1 MTVYGWRLAAAPKQ
15 WLSLW
20 LSGANSLL
28 GSARAAWLREAHR
41 QNDAFMRE
49 TQRRIASFWFG
60 HSALAKRR
68 RKR

>member
-1 MTVYGWRLAAAPKQ
+1 MRRRAIRNP
-15 WLSLW
+15 WLSVW

-41 QNDAFMRE
+41 QNEAFMRE
-49 TQRRIASFWFG
+49 TQRRVANFWLG
-60 HSALAKRR
+60 HDAPAKRR